1 MAGTAIQ
8 KTEQKQELGIAGFL
22 NLPAVRENI
31 ESVVGN
37 GASTFISGVVSAVQT
52 NPELAKCTKPS
63 ILSSALLGES
73 LKLSPS
79 PQLGNYYLVP
89 YKNSKSGESEAQFQ
103 LGYKGMIQLAIRSG
117 EYKNIVVNAVKEG
130 ELVSYNPLTEEFTF
144 NPCLDPS
151 KRAKLKVIGYYAM
164 FELISGFRKE
174 IYMSKEDMEAH
185 ATRYSAGYRA
195 KKGYTFWEKDF
206 DGMAYKTMLRKLLSK
221 WGIMSIDMQKAYAN
235 DQAVIREDGT
245 PDYVD
250 NFENPI
256 ETRDAD
262 VKQANTEE
270 FVDADAVEVNDQI
283 EGQMNIEDLK
293 K

>member
-31 ESVVGN
+31 ESVVGE

-79 PQLGNYYLVP
+79 PQLGCYYLVP
-89 YKNSKSGESEAQFQ
+89 YKNSKTGVSEAQFQ

-117 EYKNIVVNAVKEG
+117 EYRNIVVNEVKEG
-130 ELVSYNPLTEEFTF
+130 ELVSFNPLTEEFTF
-144 NPCLDPS
+144 NPCLDPK
-151 KRAKLKVIGYYAM
+151 KRATLPVVGYYAM
-164 FELISGFRKE
+164 FELMSGFRKE
-174 IYMSKEDMEAH
+174 IYMSKEDMETH

-206 DGMAYKTMLRKLLSK
+206 DAMARKTMLRKLISK
-221 WGIMSIDMQKAYAN
+221 WGIMSIEMQKAYDS
-235 DQAVIREDGT
+235 DQSVIREDGT

-250 NFENPI
+250 NYENPI

-262 VKQANTEE
+262 VKQANAEE
-270 FVDADAVEVNDQI
+270 FVDADAEVVAD
-283 EGQMNIEDLK
+283 GQMNIEDLK